1 MTYVH
6 IYRTYRQSRTPGLLV
21 DMSGYCESLY
31 DERDAQRD
39 MKEREIELCLD
50 CGGTGFKNHNETTD
64 CPECAAFGR
73 VLVGFQ
79 SHREL
84 IHEIVEQ
91 IETDT
96 ALLGEGQ

>member
-1 MTYVH
+1 MTVH
-6 IYRTYRQSRTPGLLV
+6 VYRTYRQSRTPGLLV

-39 MKEREIELCLD
+39 MKGREIEPCPECEGVGITD
-50 CGGTGFKNHNETTD
+50 AGRCG
-64 CPECAAFGR
+64 ECAAFGR
-73 VLVGFQ
+73 VLVGFR

-91 IETDT
+91 IEAER